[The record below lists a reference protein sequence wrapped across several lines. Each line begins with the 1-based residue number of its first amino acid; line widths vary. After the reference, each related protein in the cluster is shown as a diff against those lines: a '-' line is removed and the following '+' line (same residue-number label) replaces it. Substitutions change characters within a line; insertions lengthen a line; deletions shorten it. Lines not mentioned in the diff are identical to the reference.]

1 MVDQT
6 IVKIFTAK
14 MSVTSCVL
22 YLKDAILNCEDGD
35 VKYTTTKIE
44 NEHIS
49 FASFLL
55 LVKAISNGSS
65 SGPLMIL
72 RTFIPLIMRASL
84 VAWRWASLK

>member
-35 VKYTTTKIE
+35 VKSTTTKIE

-55 LVKAISNGSS
+55 LVKAISNGSN
-65 SGPLMIL
+65 G
-72 RTFIPLIMRASL
+72 R
-84 VAWRWASLK
+84 